1 MTQLFRFELLWE
13 YFYEI
18 NKSNSQ
24 NNHEQGSQLRENLL
38 RDNEKRKR
46 NLVKGWK
53 GEKLTCGE
61 YERDVKFRNYAKWK
75 ISKEEKKTKGRQ
87 NDTGGN

>member
-1 MTQLFRFELLWE
+1 MRLTSQIVKIITSRVVNWE
-13 YFYEI
+13 KIYYEI
-18 NKSNSQ
+18 TKK
-24 NNHEQGSQLRENLL
+24 ENVIWSKV
-38 RDNEKRKR
+38 EI
-46 NLVKGWK
+46 
-53 GEKLTCGE
+53 GETLTCGE

>member
-24 NNHEQGSQLRENLL
+24 NYHEQGSQLRENLL
-38 RDNEKRKR
+38 RDNENEAVIWSK
-46 NLVKGWK
+46 VEKGTFGK
-53 GEKLTCGE
+53 
-61 YERDVKFRNYAKWK
+61 YERDVKYDNDAKWK
-75 ISKEEKKTKGRQ
+75 ISKEEKKTKSRQ

>member
-1 MTQLFRFELLWE
+1 M
-13 YFYEI
+13 
-18 NKSNSQ
+18 
-24 NNHEQGSQLRENLL
+24 RENLL
-38 RDNEKRKR
+38 RVNEKRIR
-46 NLVKGWK
+46 NLVKG
-53 GEKLTCGE
+53 EKLTFGE